1 MRRFLSSGFASTGT
15 WTKERLPWPLP
26 NGWYVARLERFA
38 AVETLGLDP
47 TYDSQ
52 VHLLVGKLAKE
63 DIVE

>member
-1 MRRFLSSGFASTGT
+1 MP
-15 WTKERLPWPLP
+15 K
-26 NGWYVARLERFA
+26 GWYVARLERFA